1 MIEEDSLV
9 SAESQENET
18 IIMTSVRPK
27 LLNEYIGQKDVKSQ
41 MALFIKAA
49 KKRGDALDHTLQ
61 QSRLVVNKQALLS
74 LLYLYLPK
82 SKWTTKC

>member
-41 MALFIKAA
+41 MALFIY
-49 KKRGDALDHTLQ
+49 Q
-61 QSRLVVNKQALLS
+61 V
-74 LLYLYLPK
+74 
-82 SKWTTKC
+82 